1 MKFTQDVE
9 ASGRTQGD
17 YVDLAIS
24 TLRSKPK
31 LALAAFWLCIQGG
44 YYAPRENASF
54 NHWRWPPVNLE
65 FDHQGDF
72 RRVGSMRIHYE
83 GGETKS
89 SYKGLLRIYN
99 VSNSQLYRQ
108 QKINS

>member
-1 MKFTQDVE
+1 MRLIKD
-9 ASGRTQGD
+9 GD
-17 YVDLAIS
+17 TAVSADGEYVDLAIS
-24 TLRSKPK
+24 NLRSNSK

-44 YYAPRENASF
+44 YYAPRDNASF

-89 SYKGLLRIYN
+89 SYKGLLQI
-99 VSNSQLYRQ
+99 
-108 QKINS
+108 

>member
-1 MKFTQDVE
+1 
-9 ASGRTQGD
+9 
-17 YVDLAIS
+17 
-24 TLRSKPK
+24 
-31 LALAAFWLCIQGG
+31 
-44 YYAPRENASF
+44 
-54 NHWRWPPVNLE
+54 VNLE